1 MCFTLLRFILLPLT
15 LTFSLME
22 IESKLH
28 AVDWIILAITLI
40 FIVAY
45 GTYTTRKHASVA
57 DYIKGGNDSR
67 WWTIGLSVMAT
78 QASAITFLSTPGQAF
93 HSGMGF
99 VQFYFGL
106 PIAMIII
113 CVVFIPIYHKLKVYT
128 AYEFL
133 EGRFDL
139 KTRSLAAILFLI
151 QRGLAAGITIFAPA
165 IILSAVLGWDLLT
178 LNIIIGFLVIVYT
191 VSGGTK
197 AVNVTQKQQMIIIF
211 IGMVI
216 SFCII
221 MNQLPADITF
231 SKALD
236 IAGASGKMKVLD
248 FSTDLSNRYTIW
260 TGILGGTFLMLSYFG
275 TDQSQVQRY
284 LSGKSVRESQLG
296 LIFNGLLKVPMQ
308 FFILLIGVMVFVFYQ
323 FNPSPLNFNPGVNDE
338 VLKSKY
344 SSEYQQLEAAHAEIE
359 NTKKLL
365 FSNGFQEEEQQQVL
379 ELNQR
384 DFLLKEKS
392 KLIIDKIDEENTL
405 DKIESNDKDYVFI
418 YFILNNLPRGL
429 IGLLLAVILSAAMS
443 STASELNALAST
455 TAMDL
460 YKRNVRGEKSDAHYV
475 KASKWFTLAWGV
487 VAISVACVANL
498 FENLIELVNIIGS
511 IFYGNVLGIFLLAF
525 FFKKVNGNAVFKAA
539 LITQVLICFIF
550 YFGIYNLESQ
560 GLDPIVSYLWL
571 NFIGCI
577 LVSFFS
583 LLFVFK
589 SMNHQSKSVLIVT
602 SLAILKSAYDI
613 VYQDSLNLTHV
624 FTLIFLFFFLGFF
637 NIDKKAIN
645 EKR

>member
-1 MCFTLLRFILLPLT
+1 
-15 LTFSLME
+15 ME
-22 IESKLH
+22 IASKLH
-28 AVDWIILAITLI
+28 LVDWIILSVTLI
-40 FIVAY
+40 SIVSY
-45 GTYTTRKHASVA
+45 GTYVTRKNANVT
-57 DYIKGGNDSR
+57 DYIKGGSDSK

-106 PIAMIII
+106 PIAMVII

-178 LNIIIGFLVIVYT
+178 LNIIIGFLVIIYT

-211 IGMVI
+211 IGMLI
-216 SFCII
+216 AFFMI
-221 MNQLPADITF
+221 MSQLPENITF
-231 SKALD
+231 TNALE
-236 IAGASGKMKVLD
+236 IAGASNKMEVLD
-248 FSTDLSNRYTIW
+248 FSFDLSNRYTVW

-323 FNPSPLNFNPGVNDE
+323 FNASPLNFNPTVNDAIAN
-338 VLKSKY
+338 SKY
-344 SSEYQQLEAAHAEIE
+344 ISEYQQLEAEHIEIE

-365 FSNGFQEEEQQQVL
+365 FIDGFQLEEKQQIQD
-379 ELNQR
+379 LNER
-384 DFLLKEKS
+384 DLAIKAKS
-392 KLIIDKIDEENTL
+392 KLIIDKIDKENTL

-418 YFILNNLPRGL
+418 HFILNNLPRGL

-455 TAMDL
+455 TAIDL
-460 YKRNVRGEKSDAHYV
+460 YKRNVKGEKSDAHYV
-475 KASKWFTLAWGV
+475 TASKWFTLAWGI
-487 VAISVACVANL
+487 VAISIACVANL

-539 LITQVLICFIF
+539 LITQVLICLIF
-550 YFGIYNLESQ
+550 YFGIYNLEAQ
-560 GLDPIVSYLWL
+560 GLDPIISYLWL

-589 SMNHQSKSVLIVT
+589 SINMQSKLTLVIT
-602 SLAILKSAYDI
+602 SLAIFKITYDI
-613 VYQDSLNLTHV
+613 LNDVSLNIIHV
-624 FTLIFLFFFLGFF
+624 VTLIILFFFLGLF
-637 NIDKKAIN
+637 NFDKTTIN
-645 EKR
+645 DK